1 MINSVAFFY
10 RPSILTLEFDL
21 LNARKFL
28 NNKMATKNFFNM
40 FKAFE
45 YAFLF
50 LLMFA
55 GLTSTSIAAEP
66 WPNRPVIV
74 VNPWAAGGPAEGII
88 RPIAEKLASKFGQ
101 PFVIDTKSGANG
113 TIGSAFVARAKPD
126 GHTLLFAH
134 VGPIAISPALSP
146 KPPYDSLR
154 DFVPIIQISS
164 SPTVLVVRNDF
175 PARTLNELI
184 AYSKANPGKLA
195 YGSVG
200 IGSSTHLAAATLSQ
214 SAKIE
219 MIHVPYRGSSLIN
232 TDLLGGQIQ
241 TAFVGVAGVKGLI
254 KDGRLRALAV
264 SESSRSDILP
274 DVPTVAESIP
284 GFQMTTWYGL
294 MAPMGTPP
302 EIVSKLQSEVAII
315 LKNPEIANRMRDNGL
330 VPEGSSSQSFAEL
343 IKADLLRWSAA
354 VKAADIKE

>member
-1 MINSVAFFY
+1 MMLRKSFFMFPMALRCTLLLILITGSV
-10 RPSILTLEFDL
+10 
-21 LNARKFL
+21 
-28 NNKMATKNFFNM
+28 
-40 FKAFE
+40 FKASF
-45 YAFLF
+45 
-50 LLMFA
+50 
-55 GLTSTSIAAEP
+55 AAEP
-66 WPNRPVIV
+66 WPNRPVII

-88 RPIAEKLASKFGQ
+88 RPIADKLSSKFGQ
-101 PFVIDTKSGANG
+101 PFIIDTKSGANG
-113 TIGSAFVARAKPD
+113 TIGAAFVARAKPD

-154 DFVPIIQISS
+154 DFVPIVQISS
-164 SPTVLVVRNDF
+164 SPTVLVVRSDF
-175 PARTLNELI
+175 PAKTLNELI
-184 AYSKANPGKLA
+184 SYSKVNPGKVA

-200 IGSSTHLAAATLSQ
+200 IGSSTHLAGATLAQ

-264 SESSRSDILP
+264 SESNRSDILP
-274 DVPTVAESIP
+274 DVPTVAETIP

-294 MAPMGTPP
+294 MAPAGTSPD
-302 EIVSKLQSEVAII
+302 IVSKLQSEVALI
-315 LKNPEIANRMRDNGL
+315 LKNPEIASRMRDNGL
-330 VPEGSSSQSFAEL
+330 VPEGSTSQSFAEL
-343 IKADLLRWSAA
+343 IKGDLSRWSAA
-354 VKAADIKE
+354 VKAADIKD

>member
-1 MINSVAFFY
+1 MANINFLS
-10 RPSILTLEFDL
+10 L
-21 LNARKFL
+21 L
-28 NNKMATKNFFNM
+28 
-40 FKAFE
+40 KAF
-45 YAFLF
+45 ACVLF
-50 LLMFA
+50 ALPILGGMTGA
-55 GLTSTSIAAEP
+55 SLAAEP
-66 WPNRPVIV
+66 WPSRPVMV

-88 RPIAEKLASKFGQ
+88 RPIAEKLSLKFGQ
-101 PFVIDTKSGANG
+101 PFLIDTKSGANG

-134 VGPIAISPALSP
+134 VGPIAISPSLLP

-164 SPTVLVVRNDF
+164 SPTVLVVRSDF
-175 PARTLNELI
+175 PAKTLNELI
-184 AYSKANPGKLA
+184 SYAKANPSKVA

-214 SAKIE
+214 AAKIE

-241 TAFVGVAGVKGLI
+241 TAFVGVAGVKNLI

-274 DVPTVAESIP
+274 DVPTVAESLP

-294 MAPMGTPP
+294 MAPVGTPP
-302 EIVSKLQSEVAII
+302 EIISKLQSEVAVI
-315 LKNPEIANRMRDNGL
+315 LKNPEIASRMKDNGL

-343 IKADLLRWSAA
+343 IKADLVRWAAA